1 MANLMENYTLDQ
13 IDEKLLW
20 TILWKKGPYW
30 ANSWSLRMLEEKR
43 DMYETTPVVLS
54 EAKCKLAARNTNIQ
68 NNYLLQTS

>member
-1 MANLMENYTLDQ
+1 MTNLMENYTLDQ

-43 DMYETTPVVLS
+43 DTYETTLG
-54 EAKCKLAARNTNIQ
+54 A
-68 NNYLLQTS
+68 